1 MWPYLPFVQH
11 ASPGE
16 IICSLKLYMSNWDVR
31 GFTLE
36 TNMDNLENSSK
47 NLMMDTEPVTGDHLA
62 DTEKVKLQ
70 KKGWSSEYFQM
81 VRWYARAYGL
91 RDQAYHE
98 AYNRELHRQ
107 ARNII

>member
-1 MWPYLPFVQH
+1 
-11 ASPGE
+11 
-16 IICSLKLYMSNWDVR
+16 MSNWDVR

-70 KKGWSSEYFQM
+70 KKG
-81 VRWYARAYGL
+81 
-91 RDQAYHE
+91 
-98 AYNRELHRQ
+98 
-107 ARNII
+107 